1 VPSRGWNQTLDLRT
15 SNQVLYQLCNPT
27 GLDRKNSGTD
37 KHSSLTCR
45 SINDKRKKSF
55 IALTV
60 GLILQN
66 LNPCYI
72 RPHLPLN
79 LCSKSTFIASSR
91 CCCNIQTVL
100 TVELHLFHMGP
111 LKNVETL
118 SITNYLSSPYNIQTV
133 FTVEIHLF
141 QMGTPKNVDQCLS
154 QTLSPLH
161 AT

>member
-1 VPSRGWNQTLDLRT
+1 MPSFSQCQAEAGIKPTTLGSVIKCSTNCATPLALSEKT
-15 SNQVLYQLCNPT
+15 LA
-27 GLDRKNSGTD
+27 
-37 KHSSLTCR
+37 LT
-45 SINDKRKKSF
+45 NTLAYHAAALMTEGKKSF
-55 IALTV
+55 ISLTV

-118 SITNYLSSPYNIQTV
+118 SITNSLSSPYNTQTV

-141 QMGTPKNVDQCLS
+141 QMGTPKEC
-154 QTLSPLH
+154 
-161 AT
+161 